1 MKYSFITATY
11 NRAHKLVDLIEHMNN
26 ISYDSFEWIV
36 VDDGSSDGTS
46 EVFTSA
52 VLDSRIDFK
61 YFKQE
66 NSGKHVA
73 LNTAIDKSNGE
84 WLIVL
89 DSDDYYIPECLIE
102 LDLITSKIS
111 PAIAG
116 ITTLTMDTKGIIT
129 GDKFPEDYQEDYFFN
144 LMSENN
150 IKGDKTFIY
159 KAAILKLFK
168 FPVFENENFLPESIV
183 INRISLNY
191 KNAFVNIPLEIIDY
205 QPDGL
210 SAKMKIIS
218 KKNPLGTSL
227 RYQELLVQKIKFSDR
242 IKFKYLAFKYANLV
256 KTDSEFINQ
265 SPSYEKMI
273 FRLLLFLNK
282 LK

>member
-1 MKYSFITATY
+1 MILYQNQIQQCDE
-11 NRAHKLVDLIEHMNN
+11 KLNEVLNEVKRYCDDIL
-26 ISYDSFEWIV
+26 V

-116 ITTLTMDTKGIIT
+116 ITALTMDTKGFIT

-144 LMSENN
+144 FMSENN
-150 IKGDKTFIY
+150 H
-159 KAAILKLFK
+159 A
-168 FPVFENENFLPESIV
+168 
-183 INRISLNY
+183 R
-191 KNAFVNIPLEIIDY
+191 
-205 QPDGL
+205 
-210 SAKMKIIS
+210 
-218 KKNPLGTSL
+218 
-227 RYQELLVQKIKFSDR
+227 
-242 IKFKYLAFKYANLV
+242 
-256 KTDSEFINQ
+256 
-265 SPSYEKMI
+265 
-273 FRLLLFLNK
+273 
-282 LK
+282 